1 MKMRFRAHET
11 FYIRKG
17 WLSKGMKNVYIK
29 SNIFVN
35 KNENPMDILGIG
47 ANMVKS
53 LRYWLPA
60 VGLTSGLR
68 EQELTDFGKIVYKY
82 DKYIEELGTLYLL
95 HYKLVTNREDAT
107 AWYVFFNEFDVK
119 EFTKD
124 DFIQKLQ
131 TFIKGNGN
139 EISEEKN
146 GNDINNK
153 SNESV
158 AMRSLED
165 DFACILNTYVPN
177 DKLSEEPENNMD
189 CPFRELGLVNY
200 MNKKNKTY
208 KKTIPLIHSFNPWII
223 LAVIMDQ
230 AKDRK
235 EINLNDLLTEP
246 CNIGKVF
253 NLDTITMLD
262 ILHNIE
268 KMGEIKIVR
277 TAGLNVIRLINR
289 YSFEKCVELYYASI
303 N

>member
-17 WLSKGMKNVYIK
+17 WLGKGMKNVDIK
-29 SNIFVN
+29 SNIFVD

-60 VGLTSGLR
+60 VGLTSGVR
-68 EQELTDFGKIVYKY
+68 EQKLTAFGKIIYEN

-124 DFIQKLQ
+124 DFIKRMQ
-131 TFIKGNGN
+131 TFLKSNGN
-139 EISEEKN
+139 EISEEN
-146 GNDINNK
+146 NESDITNK
-153 SNESV
+153 SKDIV

-165 DFACILNTYVPN
+165 DFACILNTYVSN
-177 DKLSEEPENNMD
+177 DRLLDEPENNID
-189 CPFRELGLVNY
+189 CPFRELGLVDY
-200 MNKKNKTY
+200 VNKKNKTY
-208 KKTIPLIHSFNPWII
+208 KKSVPLAHSFNPWVI
-223 LAVIMDQ
+223 LAIIMDQ
-230 AKDRK
+230 AKDRR
-235 EINLNDLLTEP
+235 EINLNDLLTES

-253 NLDTITMLD
+253 NLDTITMLKL
-262 ILHNIE
+262 LHTID

-277 TAGLNVIRLINR
+277 TAGLNVIRLINQ
-289 YSFEKCVELYYASI
+289 YSFEKCVERYYASI
-303 N
+303 D